1 MKKFITAMVIILVLG
16 VVLCGIGCA
25 VYFTG
30 NNRFFGEQ
38 VQYTECSFVA
48 EEAFETVDF
57 DLKQSHRISFKAGDA
72 YSVRYFDS
80 EQSPVSVSAQ
90 NGTVSIKEQGFDF
103 KHWWNRLKY
112 RFGTTDVEITV
123 PTGTVLSL
131 KGNMDGSTNL
141 QLPSW
146 EFGNMAL
153 IVRGSANIMGTNVS
167 TQDIN
172 FDISGAANLMLSGSF
187 KNINVSVS
195 GSVNIEVN
203 GTANSLTSHA
213 SGSLD
218 IAASSFVCPLVDLSA
233 SGSMDASLS
242 GSGEVLKMHT
252 SGSGDLYA
260 KNFTVSE
267 ANLDTSGS
275 LDAEV
280 SVSRQ
285 LTVKASGSATVYY
298 WGDPH
303 IDRHV
308 SGSAKITKRG

>member
-1 MKKFITAMVIILVLG
+1 MKKFVTAMVIILVLG

-30 NNRFFGEQ
+30 DNKFFGEQ
-38 VQYTECSFVA
+38 VQYTECNFVA
-48 EEAFETVDF
+48 EEAFDTIDF
-57 DLKQSHRISFKAGDA
+57 DLKQAHRIYFKIGDA

-80 EQSPVSVSAQ
+80 EQSPVSVSSQ

-103 KHWWNRLKY
+103 KHWWQRLKY

-123 PTGTVLSL
+123 PAGTVLSL

-146 EFGNMAL
+146 KFGDMTL
-153 IVRGSANIMGTNVS
+153 IVRGSADITGTNVT
-167 TQDIN
+167 TQN
-172 FDISGAANLMLSGSF
+172 MSFDISGSADLKLSGSF
-187 KNINVSVS
+187 KNINISAN
-195 GSVNIEVN
+195 GSADIEIA
-203 GTANSLTSHA
+203 GTATSLISHA

-218 IAASSFVCPLVDLSA
+218 IAANSFVCPLVDLSA

-260 KNFTVSE
+260 KNFAVAE
-267 ANLDTSGS
+267 ANLETSGS

-280 SVSRQ
+280 TVSHQ
-285 LTVKASGSATVYY
+285 LTVNASGSATVYY

>member
-1 MKKFITAMVIILVLG
+1 MKKFVTAMVIILVLG

-30 NNRFFGEQ
+30 DNRFFSEQ

-57 DLKQSHRISFKAGDA
+57 DLKQSHRICFKAGDA

-80 EQSPVSVSAQ
+80 EQSPVSVSSQ

-103 KHWWNRLKY
+103 KHWWDRLKY

-123 PTGTVLSL
+123 PAGTVLSL
-131 KGNMDGSTNL
+131 KGNMDGATDL

-218 IAASSFVCPLVDLSA
+218 IAANSFICPLVDLSA
-233 SGSMDASLS
+233 SGSLGASLS
-242 GSGEVLKMHT
+242 GSGEVLKLYT
-252 SGSGDLYA
+252 SGSGDLFA
-260 KNFTVSE
+260 KNFTVEE
-267 ANLDTSGS
+267 ADLGTSGS

-308 SGSAKITKRG
+308 SGYAKITKRG